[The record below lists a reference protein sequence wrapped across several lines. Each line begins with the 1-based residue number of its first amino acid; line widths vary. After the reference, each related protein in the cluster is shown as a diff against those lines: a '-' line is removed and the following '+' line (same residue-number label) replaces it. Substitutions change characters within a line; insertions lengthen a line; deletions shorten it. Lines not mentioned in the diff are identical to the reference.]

1 MKRHLPLLS
10 TPLGHSVEATEDN
23 IDALVDKLG
32 EIVIVCRGESEKG
45 MKAGN
50 QLDAH
55 LTRSLSQTYFK
66 AGVHVNSSEI

>member
-1 MKRHLPLLS
+1 MQS
-10 TPLGHSVEATEDN
+10 TTPGHSVGATEDD

-32 EIVIVCRGESEKG
+32 EIVIVCRGESEKRI
-45 MKAGN
+45 KVRN

-66 AGVHVNSSEI
+66 AGVHVNRSEI

>member
-1 MKRHLPLLS
+1 MQS
-10 TPLGHSVEATEDN
+10 TTPGHSVGATEDD

-32 EIVIVCRGESEKG
+32 EIVIVCRGESEKRI
-45 MKAGN
+45 KVRN